1 MWWRS
6 TEHRGRGTSPSPWA
20 PFLPGG
26 TGALLERTFSCPHPT
41 VGVGRAAV
49 SCCFISSKSSSPAY
63 NIFPTGPPGKYQDF
77 YKYLLLFLAV
87 SFFPLIISFTFSK
100 NVLSVSFLWQFFCHL
115 NSMVI
120 NPMVSSVTH
129 LSRSVR
135 NTWFDSFLLPWNPFF
150 SWFLWPPTSTDF
162 HSSSMVNILILSSC
176 GSFPSFNF

>member
-1 MWWRS
+1 MYIIYIHYKKWIVKGRILRLIKIFLFFFFS
-6 TEHRGRGTSPSPWA
+6 TPQGLNLQPKLWKHRV
-20 PFLPGG
+20 L
-26 TGALLERTFSCPHPT
+26 
-41 VGVGRAAV
+41 
-49 SCCFISSKSSSPAY
+49 I
-63 NIFPTGPPGKYQDF
+63 TGPPGKYQDV

-129 LSRSVR
+129 LSRSAR

-176 GSFPSFNF
+176 GSFPSSNF

>member
-1 MWWRS
+1 MYIIYIHYKKWIVKGRILRLIKIFLFFFFFYTPQGLNLQPKLWK
-6 TEHRGRGTSPSPWA
+6 HRV
-20 PFLPGG
+20 L
-26 TGALLERTFSCPHPT
+26 
-41 VGVGRAAV
+41 
-49 SCCFISSKSSSPAY
+49 I
-63 NIFPTGPPGKYQDF
+63 TGPPGKYQDF

-176 GSFPSFNF
+176 GSFPSSNF